1 MHKLQSLKSLLLTFV
16 VSMFIASCSQEF
28 TEIED
33 RIRIQAE
40 KNNTELS
47 DTEIKKTA
55 AYLLNWGRSDFYE
68 KQVNAFLEIDKSNE
82 YLSLIHI

>member
-1 MHKLQSLKSLLLTFV
+1 MRKLQSLKSLLLTFV
-16 VSMFIASCSQEF
+16 MSMFIASCSQEF

-33 RIRIQAE
+33 RIRVQAE

-55 AYLLNWGRSDFYE
+55 AEGLKE
-68 KQVNAFLEIDKSNE
+68 KKAKQMAKTVES
-82 YLSLIHI
+82 